1 MQLLLKNCLLN
12 TIKIRA
18 HMVIIKKPLPPRT
31 NPRECL
37 QSDVAC
43 KDNDKLIAMVIE
55 KYTEI

>member
-1 MQLLLKNCLLN
+1 
-12 TIKIRA
+12 
-18 HMVIIKKPLPPRT
+18 MVIIKKPLPTRT